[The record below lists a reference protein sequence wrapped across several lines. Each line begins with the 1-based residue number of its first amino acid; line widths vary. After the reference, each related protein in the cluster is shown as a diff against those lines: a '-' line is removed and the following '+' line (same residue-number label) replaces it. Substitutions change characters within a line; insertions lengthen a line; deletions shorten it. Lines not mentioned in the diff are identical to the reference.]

1 MPDKK
6 LKQEV
11 DTWENRVN
19 DFIQETRKASKQSAK
34 DLDKR
39 LKVIQGEGRKLG
51 KSVDVE
57 LVNADKEMKKVLDDL
72 GKRLEAVQDKLN
84 RAWDELQK

>member
-11 DTWENRVN
+11 DSWESRVN
-19 DFIQETRKASKQSAK
+19 DFIQETRNASKQSAK

-57 LVNADKEMKKVLDDL
+57 LVKADKEMKKVLDDL
-72 GKRLEAVQDKLN
+72 GKRLEAIQDKLN